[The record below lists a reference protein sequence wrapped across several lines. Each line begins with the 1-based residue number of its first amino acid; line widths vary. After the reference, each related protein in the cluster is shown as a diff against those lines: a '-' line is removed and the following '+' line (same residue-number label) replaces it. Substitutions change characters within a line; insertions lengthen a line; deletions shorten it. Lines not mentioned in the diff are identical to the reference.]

1 MPGKVLRG
9 VLLALLMGCEER
21 ERLVF
26 EPEPVDDLEGPTS
39 HIDPP
44 SRDTVPTM
52 GNLHAGHL
60 ALMDIARVDPSGVDT
75 LYIEVGGAN
84 LSYLPLDGEG
94 RDTLNF
100 SISLPTRGLFGR
112 TITVGV
118 HGVDV
123 IGNVGPTI
131 TRRLTIQ

>member
-1 MPGKVLRG
+1 MPGKVVRG
-9 VLLALLMGCEER
+9 VLLALLIGCEER

-26 EPEPVDDLEGPTS
+26 EPDPVVDQEGPIS

-44 SRDTVPTM
+44 SRDTTLTEGDPFVIGGRT
-52 GNLHAGHL
+52 
-60 ALMDIARVDPSGVDT
+60 VDPSGVDT
-75 LYIEVGGAN
+75 LYIEVAGAN

-100 SISLPTRGLFGR
+100 AISLPTQGLLGR

>member
-1 MPGKVLRG
+1 MSGTVMRG

-21 ERLVF
+21 DRLVF
-26 EPEPVDDLEGPTS
+26 APELVDEEGPIS
-39 HIDPP
+39 HIDTP
-44 SRDTVPTM
+44 SQDTTLTSGDPFIIGGYT
-52 GNLHAGHL
+52 
-60 ALMDIARVDPSGVDT
+60 VDPGGVDT

-94 RDTLNF
+94 RDTLTF

-112 TITVGV
+112 TITIGV
-118 HGVDV
+118 HGVDM

-131 TRRLTIQ
+131 TRRLTIE

>member
-1 MPGKVLRG
+1 MHRKVGWG
-9 VLLALLMGCEER
+9 VLLALLVGCEER

-26 EPEPVDDLEGPTS
+26 EPEPVDQEGPNS

-44 SRDTVPTM
+44 SRDTTLTEGDTFVI
-52 GNLHAGHL
+52 GGRA
-60 ALMDIARVDPSGVDT
+60 VDPSGVDI
-75 LYIEVGGAN
+75 LHIEVEGAN

-94 RDTLNF
+94 KDTLNF
-100 SISLPTRGLFGR
+100 AITLPTQGLLGR

-131 TRRLTIQ
+131 TRRFTIQ

>member
-1 MPGKVLRG
+1 MPGKVVRG
-9 VLLALLMGCEER
+9 VLLALLVGCEER

-26 EPEPVDDLEGPTS
+26 EPEPVDQEGPIS
-39 HIDPP
+39 QIDPP
-44 SRDTVPTM
+44 SRDTVLTEGDPFVIGGQT
-52 GNLHAGHL
+52 
-60 ALMDIARVDPSGVDT
+60 VDPSGVDT

-112 TITVGV
+112 TITIGV

-131 TRRLTIQ
+131 TRRFTIQ

>member
-1 MPGKVLRG
+1 MPGKVVWG
-9 VLLALLMGCEER
+9 VLVALLVGCEER

-26 EPEPVDDLEGPTS
+26 VQEPVDHEGPIS

-44 SRDTVPTM
+44 SRDTTLIEGDPFVVGGRT
-52 GNLHAGHL
+52 
-60 ALMDIARVDPSGVDT
+60 VDPSGVDT
-75 LYIEVGGAN
+75 LYIEVEGAN

-100 SISLPTRGLFGR
+100 AITLPTQGLRGR

-123 IGNVGPTI
+123 IGNVGPTL
-131 TRRLTIQ
+131 TRRLTIDAIE

>member
-1 MPGKVLRG
+1 MPGKLVRG
-9 VLLALLMGCEER
+9 VLLALLVGCEER

-26 EPEPVDDLEGPTS
+26 EPDPVDQDQDGPLS

-44 SRDTVPTM
+44 SRDTTLTEGDAFVIGGRT
-52 GNLHAGHL
+52 
-60 ALMDIARVDPSGVDT
+60 VDPSGVDT

-84 LSYLPLDGEG
+84 LSYLPLEGDG
-94 RDTLNF
+94 RDTLAF
-100 SISLPTRGLFGR
+100 SINLPTAGLFGR
-112 TITVGV
+112 TVTVGV

-131 TRRLTIQ
+131 TRRFTIQ

>member
-1 MPGKVLRG
+1 MPGKVVRG
-9 VLLALLMGCEER
+9 VLLALLIGCEER

-26 EPEPVDDLEGPTS
+26 EPDPVDQEGPIS

-44 SRDTVPTM
+44 SRDTTLTEGDPFVIGGRT
-52 GNLHAGHL
+52 
-60 ALMDIARVDPSGVDT
+60 VDPSGVDT
-75 LYIEVGGAN
+75 LYIEVAGAN

-100 SISLPTRGLFGR
+100 AISLPTQGLLGR

-131 TRRLTIQ
+131 TRRFTIQ

>member
-1 MPGKVLRG
+1 MPGKVVWG
-9 VLLALLMGCEER
+9 VFLALLVGCEER

-26 EPEPVDDLEGPTS
+26 EPEPVDQEGPVS
-39 HIDPP
+39 QIDPP
-44 SRDTVPTM
+44 SRDTT
-52 GNLHAGHL
+52 LTAGEL
-60 ALMDIARVDPSGVDT
+60 FVVGGRSVDPSGVDT
-75 LYIEVGGAN
+75 LYITVEGAN

-100 SISLPTRGLFGR
+100 AFSLPTQGLLGR
-112 TITVGV
+112 TVTVGV

-123 IGNVGPTI
+123 LGNVGLTL